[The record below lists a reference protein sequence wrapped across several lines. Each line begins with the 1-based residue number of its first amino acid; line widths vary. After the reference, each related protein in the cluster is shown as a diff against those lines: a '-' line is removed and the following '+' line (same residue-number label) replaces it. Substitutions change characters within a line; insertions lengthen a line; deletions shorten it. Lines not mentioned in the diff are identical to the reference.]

1 MFKFPFS
8 TLHELNLDW
17 ILDKMKTLIHDNEE
31 FNQKA
36 DYAVQTADEAK
47 TIAEQ
52 AAQAQ
57 IADGA
62 VTTIKLA
69 NNAVTTPKIANN
81 AVTFAKLDADLR
93 ENLGAVILPTGDTTD
108 RKAEIESKLSTYG
121 YCEFRE
127 GDYYIS
133 AQIEL
138 SDGQTVRG
146 IGKGSVLKKTT
157 GGTNGFF
164 FTKDSTKNVTIK
176 DLAFKGI
183 NGSKPIS
190 DPGSGDFAISIRDHS
205 GAVRIEGCL
214 FEGLERCGIFHSSGY
229 SVVNDSSLL
238 ISDCIFKYCG
248 KGVEFTQN
256 GEYSNV
262 VNCTFQENYHGAWV
276 QGGNNKFSNCGFDAN
291 AIGFKLYDASS
302 GTNDGH
308 GSCIGSSF
316 NHNTAYAIECD
327 HIDYGYVFSSNNIFY
342 GDVHIIN
349 SSGILFSDC
358 IMLGHKDSTDHSD
371 IVCADCPGSVKFDFC
386 MFLYTPLMNIS
397 NCPNFVRSNN
407 ETMSGGQLA
416 TTIRL
421 LTTTYTSQSY
431 VTNEDFNRIRFYSW
445 NGLILCRFNLQ
456 ISANPGSTFR
466 TIGKA
471 NLPMN
476 LSDTTNVVLAPQD
489 YSADSLLVSFETDG
503 TIKIYSTGTASGFYR
518 MTFILF

>member
-1 MFKFPFS
+1 MFVFPW
-8 TLHELNLDW
+8 TNLHELNLDW
-17 ILDKMKTLIHDNEE
+17 ILSKVKTLWEQAEDNNE
-31 FNQKA
+31 KA
-36 DYAVQTADEAK
+36 DYAVETADEAK

-62 VTTIKLA
+62 VTTSKIA
-69 NNAVTTPKIANN
+69 DNAVTNPKITNN
-81 AVTFAKLDADLR
+81 AVTFSKLDSNLQ

-121 YCEFRE
+121 YCEFRD

-146 IGKGSVLKKTT
+146 IGKKSVLKKTT
-157 GGTNGFF
+157 GATNGFF
-164 FTKDSTKNVTIK
+164 FTKDTAKNVTIK

-183 NGSKPIS
+183 NGSKPIT
-190 DPGSGDFAISIRDHS
+190 DTGSGDFAISIRDHS

-214 FEGLERCGIFHSSGY
+214 FEGLERCGVFHSSGY

-276 QGGNNKFSNCGFDAN
+276 QGGNNKFANCGFDGN
-291 AIGFKLYDASS
+291 AIGFKLYDATP
-302 GTNDGH
+302 TNDGH

-316 NHNTAYAIECD
+316 NHNTAYAIECEN
-327 HIDYGYVFSSNNIFY
+327 IDYGYIFSSNNIFY
-342 GDVHIIN
+342 GDVNITN

-358 IMLGHKDSTDHSD
+358 LILGHKDSTNHSD
-371 IVCADCPGSVKFDFC
+371 IVCTNCAGSVKFDFC
-386 MFLYTPLMNIS
+386 MFLYTPLMNIT
-397 NCPNFVRSNN
+397 NCPNFIRSNN
-407 ETMSGGQLA
+407 EIVGGGQLS
-416 TTIRL
+416 TTIKL
-421 LTTTYTSQSY
+421 LSSTYTSQSY
-431 VTNEDFNRIRFYSW
+431 VTNEDFNRVRFYSW
-445 NGLILCRFNLQ
+445 NGLVLCRLNLQ
-456 ISANPGSTFR
+456 ISVNPGSTFR

-476 LSDTTNVVLAPQD
+476 LSDTTSVVLAPQTAG
-489 YSADSLLVSFETDG
+489 ADSLLVSFETDG
-503 TIKIYSTGTASGFYR
+503 TIKIYSTGTATGFYR
-518 MTFILF
+518 MTFLLF